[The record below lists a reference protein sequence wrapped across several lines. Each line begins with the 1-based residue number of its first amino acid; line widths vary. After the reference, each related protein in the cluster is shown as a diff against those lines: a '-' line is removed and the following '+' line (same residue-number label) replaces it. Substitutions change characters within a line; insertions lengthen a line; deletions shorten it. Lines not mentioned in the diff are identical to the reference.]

1 MGVNEIHMVKTTDID
16 CVKWQIEQDIC
27 ICDGD
32 Q

>member
-1 MGVNEIHMVKTTDID
+1 MKFTWLKTIDID

-27 ICDGD
+27 MCDGD